1 METYTAYGTKDGTFK
16 YNLGIGTRLSE
27 PTNSWIGIAYTDD
40 VREIAST
47 VYAIDKRGFKIYDPR
62 PFNISTFYN
71 YKNWKAYIETKLI
84 PKTES
89 IWEVATA
96 QVEPKFGYSYLVNG
110 KSYTNYNMTTA
121 MVSLKWSPFSDY
133 MQTPTGR
140 VEVEKRFPNF
150 TFQLTKSI
158 ASGELND
165 FSFGKIDLKTEYEK
179 KQLNGQK
186 TSILIQGGYTFGD
199 LPITH
204 LYSISPNNITKET
217 IMQRITIAGKN
228 SFETMFYNEFFSSEY
243 LYFQIKH
250 GFQRITLFK
259 KVKPSFVFVTR
270 MAWGNLHHAER
281 HNGLDFKTLN
291 QGYFESGV
299 ELNQIYKGLG
309 LVGFYRYGP
318 NGLLKL
324 EDNIAIKL
332 SYILDLGF

>member
-1 METYTAYGTKDGTFK
+1 
-16 YNLGIGTRLSE
+16 
-27 PTNSWIGIAYTDD
+27 
-40 VREIAST
+40 
-47 VYAIDKRGFKIYDPR
+47 
-62 PFNISTFYN
+62 
-71 YKNWKAYIETKLI
+71 
-84 PKTES
+84 
-89 IWEVATA
+89 
-96 QVEPKFGYSYLVNG
+96 
-110 KSYTNYNMTTA
+110 MTTA

-158 ASGELND
+158 TNGELND
-165 FSFGKIDLKTEYEK
+165 FSFGKVDLKTEYEK

-186 TSILIQGGYTFGD
+186 TSILVQGGYAFGD
-199 LPITH
+199 LPLTH

-270 MAWGNLHHAER
+270 MAWGNLNHAER

-318 NGLLKL
+318 NGLPEL
-324 EDNIAIKL
+324 EDNIAVKL

>member
-1 METYTAYGTKDGTFK
+1 
-16 YNLGIGTRLSE
+16 
-27 PTNSWIGIAYTDD
+27 
-40 VREIAST
+40 
-47 VYAIDKRGFKIYDPR
+47 
-62 PFNISTFYN
+62 
-71 YKNWKAYIETKLI
+71 
-84 PKTES
+84 
-89 IWEVATA
+89 
-96 QVEPKFGYSYLVNG
+96 
-110 KSYTNYNMTTA
+110 MTTA

-158 ASGELND
+158 TSGELND

-186 TSILIQGGYTFGD
+186 TSILVQGGYAFGD
-199 LPITH
+199 LPLTH

-217 IMQRITIAGKN
+217 IIQRITIAGKN

-243 LYFQIKH
+243 VYFQLKH

-281 HNGLDFKTLN
+281 HIGLDFKTLN